1 MGEFGIG
8 QPVPRQEDP
17 YLLRGAGRYVDDV
30 QVVGQARAYVLRSPH
45 AHAEI
50 VRIDATNA
58 EAVPGVLLVLTGNDA
73 EVLRL
78 GTLRPHTPRKRR
90 DGTPAFSSSQPFLAR
105 ERVRYVGEAVALVV
119 AETLEQ
125 AKDAAEAIVVDYEAL
140 SAVSSTA
147 DAVAPQARAVWEDC
161 PDNQAF
167 THMAGDKAAVDK
179 TIGGAAH
186 VVRHRMAI
194 SRLTA
199 NSIETRGCIAQ
210 YAARD
215 LRYTLRCTV
224 QGPHMIR
231 RIIASEVFGIA
242 ETQFRVV
249 AENVGGGFG
258 MKGGLYPEY
267 VLAAVAARLIGRPV
281 KWIAERSEALQSD
294 EHCRDNITEA
304 ELALDRD
311 GRFLALS
318 VRTFCNIGAYYT
330 SDRNAGPPTN
340 NIGVLAGTYV
350 IPAIH
355 VETTAV
361 ITNSM
366 MTGPYRGA
374 GRPEAAYV
382 IETMVDLAAR
392 RLGLDPAELRRRNM
406 IPARAMPYTTALIY
420 TYDCG
425 DFGKNLEDCLRLADY
440 AGFAARQH
448 ESEARGKLRGIGIS
462 STVEAS
468 NAGLIEHAEIRFDP
482 TGTVTVSVGTHDH
495 GQGHATTFRQIISDR
510 LGISPERIRFN
521 YGDTDQIAIGTGTF
535 GSRSTVSAGTA
546 MVMAAEKIVA
556 KGRRIAAHL
565 MEAGE
570 HDIEFERGRFLV
582 AGTDRAIDL
591 MQVVRAAFTPARL
604 PPQTEPGLFETG
616 TFSGGQRTY
625 PNGCHISEVE
635 VDAETG
641 AVALKRYT
649 AVDDVGHMINPLL
662 VEGQLHGGIAQ
673 GVGQALMENIAYGA
687 CGQLM
692 SGSFMDYAMPRADH
706 FCALTLGEN
715 EVPTKTNPLG
725 VKGAGES
732 GTVGALSSV
741 MNAVNDALAR
751 IGAPYVEMPATPEK
765 VWRAI
770 SAASRSRRRVA
781 SSLDTGAASPCAEA
795 SRRESNR

>member
-1 MGEFGIG
+1 MGDFGIG
-8 QPVPRQEDP
+8 QPVPREEDP
-17 YLLRGAGRYVDDV
+17 YLVRGAGRYVDDV
-30 QVVGQARAYVLRSPH
+30 KVIGQARGYVLRSPH
-45 AHAEI
+45 AHAGI
-50 VRIDATNA
+50 VRIDVA
-58 EAVPGVLLVLTGNDA
+58 EARARPGVLLVLTGDDP

-78 GTLRPHTPRKRR
+78 GLLRPYTPRKRR
-90 DGTPAFSSSQPFLAR
+90 DGSLAFTSSQPFLAR
-105 ERVRYVGEAVALVV
+105 ERVRYVGDLVAFVV

-125 AKDAAEAIVVDYEAL
+125 AKDAAEAIAVEYDVLPAVPTTAEAI
-140 SAVSSTA
+140 
-147 DAVAPQARAVWEDC
+147 APNARAVWEGC
-161 PDNQAF
+161 PDNRAF
-167 THMAGDKAAVDK
+167 THAAGDHAAVAK
-179 TIGGAAH
+179 SMGAAAH
-186 VVRHRMAI
+186 VIRHRMVI
-194 SRLTA
+194 NRLTA
-199 NSIETRGCIAQ
+199 NSLEPRGCIAE
-210 YAARD
+210 YDARQA
-215 LRYTLRCTV
+215 RYTLRCTV
-224 QGPHMIR
+224 QVPHMIR
-231 RIIASEVFGIA
+231 RVIATEVFRVA
-242 ETQFRVV
+242 ETQFRIV

-267 VLAAVAARLIGRPV
+267 VLATLAAHLIGRPV

-304 ELALDRD
+304 EFGLDCD
-311 GRFLALS
+311 GHFLAFS
-318 VRTFCNIGAYYT
+318 VQTFCNIGAYYT

-361 ITNSM
+361 MTTTM

-382 IETMVDLAAR
+382 IETMVDVAAR
-392 RLGLDPAELRRRNM
+392 RLGIDPAELRRRNM
-406 IPARAMPYTTALIY
+406 IPAGAMPYKTALIY

-425 DFGKNLEDCLRLADY
+425 DFAKNLEDCLKLADY
-440 AGFAARQH
+440 AGFAVRRREAK
-448 ESEARGKLRGIGIS
+448 ARGKLRGLGIS

-495 GQGHATTFRQIISDR
+495 GQGHATTFRQIVSDR
-510 LGISPERIRFN
+510 LGIPPDRIRLN

-546 MVMAAEKIVA
+546 MILAAEKIVA

-570 HDIEFERGRFLV
+570 HDIVFERGRFVV
-582 AGTDRAIDL
+582 AGTDKAVDIA
-591 MQVVRAAFTPARL
+591 QVARAAFVPARL
-604 PPQTEPGLFETG
+604 PQDTEPGLFETG
-616 TFSGGQRTY
+616 TFAGGERTY

-635 VDAETG
+635 IDAETG
-641 AVALKRYT
+641 AVALVRYT

-662 VEGQLHGGIAQ
+662 VEGQLHGGIVQ
-673 GVGQALMENIAYGA
+673 GVGQALMENIAYDA
-687 CGQLM
+687 SGQLL
-692 SGSFMDYAMPRADH
+692 SGSFMDYAMPRASD
-706 FCALTLGEN
+706 FCMFTLGEN

-732 GTVGALSSV
+732 GTVGALSVV
-741 MNAVNDALAR
+741 MNAVNDALAQ
-751 IGAPYVEMPATPEK
+751 IGAPYVQMPATPER

-770 SAASRSRRRVA
+770 R
-781 SSLDTGAASPCAEA
+781 GATDGLG
-795 SRRESNR
+795 R